1 MAKRKGYVSSFDRE
15 GGYGFLLPAD
25 EPKEKI
31 LFRSEAVSDDDARTL
46 MTGMEVLFEV
56 NDEASASNADP
67 WQVARSVEIV
77 TSDDSEAA
85 SEMGGFEAPM

>member
-1 MAKRKGYVSSFDRE
+1 VAKRKGYVSSFDRE

-25 EPKEKI
+25 APKEKI
-31 LFRSEAVSDDDARTL
+31 LFRREAVSDDDARTL

>member
-1 MAKRKGYVSSFDRE
+1 VTSGVGLCSEESKDAALIARESERPRWAVVDQERAAKRMPQARLKERSH
-15 GGYGFLLPAD
+15 GGA
-25 EPKEKI
+25 
-31 LFRSEAVSDDDARTL
+31 
-46 MTGMEVLFEV
+46 FEV

-85 SEMGGFEAPM
+85 

>member
-1 MAKRKGYVSSFDRE
+1 
-15 GGYGFLLPAD
+15 
-25 EPKEKI
+25 
-31 LFRSEAVSDDDARTL
+31 VSDDDARTL

-85 SEMGGFEAPM
+85 